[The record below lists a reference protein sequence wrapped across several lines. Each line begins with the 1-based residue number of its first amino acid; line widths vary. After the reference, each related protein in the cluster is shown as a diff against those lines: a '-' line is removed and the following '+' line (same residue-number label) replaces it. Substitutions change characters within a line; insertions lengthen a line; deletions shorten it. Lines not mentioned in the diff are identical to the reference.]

1 MPTCRIAAGVR
12 RVTGQD
18 AGDGGRMA
26 DARTTGDRDQDTSS
40 AGGLPNDP
48 LQPPDKAL
56 DHAWRYF
63 ALHAQQRIS
72 VFNFFVVLSG
82 ILATGIGAGLQAGK
96 SMALV
101 AAILGAVLAL
111 FSYVFYRLDGRGSE
125 LVKLAE
131 DALIASE
138 DRCMPLYARIV
149 AEEDKRRISDASEPK
164 TWTFGR
170 SFRLMFWVM
179 GISGLVATVCSL
191 YRWAT

>member
-1 MPTCRIAAGVR
+1 
-12 RVTGQD
+12 
-18 AGDGGRMA
+18 MA
-26 DARTTGDRDQDTSS
+26 DVRTTADRHQEASS
-40 AGGLPNDP
+40 AGGLPNDS
-48 LQPPDKAL
+48 LVPPDKAL

-82 ILATGIGAGLQAGK
+82 ILATGIGASLQAGK

-101 AAILGAVLAL
+101 AAMLGALLAL

-138 DRCMPLYARIV
+138 GGCMPLYARIV
-149 AEEDKRRISDASEPK
+149 AAEGKRRISDSDAPRPR

-179 GISGLVATVCSL
+179 GISGLVAALCSL
-191 YRWAT
+191 YRWAV

>member
-1 MPTCRIAAGVR
+1 MGE
-12 RVTGQD
+12 
-18 AGDGGRMA
+18 RMA
-26 DARTTGDRDQDTSS
+26 DAGTTADRDPEASG
-40 AGGLPNDP
+40 AGGLSNHP

-72 VFNFFVVLSG
+72 VFSFFVVLSG

-96 SMALV
+96 PMAPV
-101 AAILGAVLAL
+101 VAILGALLAL
-111 FSYVFYRLDGRGSE
+111 FSFVFYRLDRRGSE

-131 DALIASE
+131 DAIVASE
-138 DRCMPLYARIV
+138 ERCMPSYARIV
-149 AEEDKRRISDASEPK
+149 AEEGKRRISDAATR

-170 SFRLMFWVM
+170 SFKLMFWVM
-179 GISGLVATVCSL
+179 GIAGLVVTVCSL